1 MLHCTVKY
9 SNRRSYPL
17 FKRSFHPPST
27 HRFMQDNDPK
37 HCSRA
42 AQEFYGR
49 VGINWWHTPA
59 ESPDCN
65 PIENLWHE
73 LKEYTR
79 REIKPRNKQELVAGI
94 NQFWATVDTRKCCQ
108 YIEHLR
114 KVLPKVIEKCGEATG
129 Y

>member
-1 MLHCTVKY
+1 
-9 SNRRSYPL
+9 
-17 FKRSFHPPST
+17 
-27 HRFMQDNDPK
+27 MQDNDPN

-49 VGINWWHTPA
+49 VGINWWRTPA

-73 LKEYTR
+73 LKEYMG
-79 REIKPRNKQELVAGI
+79 REIKPRSKQELVAGI
-94 NQFWATVDTRKCCQ
+94 NQFWATVDTRKCCR

-114 KVLPKVIEKCGEATG
+114 KVLPKVIEKRGEATG

>member
-9 SNRRSYPL
+9 SNRRSSYPL
-17 FKRSFHPPST
+17 FKRSFHHQVLTDSCKTMIPST
-27 HRFMQDNDPK
+27 ALGLLRSLWQ
-37 HCSRA
+37 S
-42 AQEFYGR
+42 
-49 VGINWWHTPA
+49 WHKLVA
-59 ESPDCN
+59 HSAKSPDCN

-129 Y
+129 